1 MINLWNKI
9 FTKKDIDI
17 KDTHVSSPIHI
28 DIHSHLLPGIDDGSA
43 SLDHALEMTKVFEKM
58 GYQKLITTPH
68 VMGDFYRNTPE
79 IIREK
84 LAQLQDYLKTHQVKL
99 TLEAAAEYYLDEWFI
114 QKLKNNQELLTFGS
128 NYLLFETGFMA
139 PPKQLFEV
147 IFEIQAQGYQ
157 PVFAHPE
164 RYNYLQDDFE
174 MVQKMVE
181 RGVLL
186 QLNLNSLNGYYGK
199 PAKELAEKIIDQQ
212 WVSFL
217 GTDCHKLGHLQHLQ
231 KSFRENSFQKI
242 SIEKLLNH
250 SL

>member
-1 MINLWNKI
+1 MINLWNRI
-9 FTKKDIDI
+9 FTKKDLASESIYNP
-17 KDTHVSSPIHI
+17 SPIRV

-43 SLDHALEMTKVFEKM
+43 SLEQSLEMIRIFEQM

-68 VMGDFYRNTPE
+68 VMGDFYKNTPE

-84 LAQLQDYLKTHQVKL
+84 LTLLQEYLKAHQVKL
-99 TLEAAAEYYLDEWFI
+99 TLEAAAEYYLDEWLI
-114 QKLKNNQELLTFGS
+114 HKLKHNQELLSFGD
-128 NYLLFETGFMA
+128 NYLLFETGFMT

-147 IFEIQAQGYQ
+147 IFEMQTQGYK

-164 RYNYLQDDFE
+164 RYTYLQDDFE
-174 MVQKMVE
+174 MLHRIVDK
-181 RGVLL
+181 GVLL

-199 PAKELAEKIIDQQ
+199 PAKELAEKIIDQK

-217 GTDCHKLGHLQHLQ
+217 GTDCHKIGHLQHLH
-231 KSFRENSFQKI
+231 KSFKENSFHKI
-242 SIEKLLNH
+242 SLDTLLNH

>member
-1 MINLWNKI
+1 MINLWNRI
-9 FTKKDIDI
+9 FSKKDIDS
-17 KDTHVSSPIHI
+17 KNTFYPSPISV
-28 DIHSHLLPGIDDGSA
+28 DIHSHLLPGIDDGSS
-43 SLDHALEMTKVFEKM
+43 SLEQSLEMIKIFEQM

-68 VMGDFYRNTPE
+68 IMGDFYRNTPE

-84 LAQLQDYLKTHQVKL
+84 LTQLQDYLRKHHVKL
-99 TLEAAAEYYLDEWFI
+99 TIEAAAEYYLDEWLI

-147 IFEIQAQGYQ
+147 IFEMQAQGYQ

-174 MVQKMVE
+174 MLHKMVD

-186 QLNLNSLNGYYGK
+186 QLNLNALHGYYGK
-199 PAKELAEKIIDQQ
+199 PAKELAEKIIDRQ

-217 GTDCHKLGHLQHLQ
+217 GTDCHKIGHLQHLH
-231 KSFRENSFQKI
+231 KSFKESSFQKI
-242 SIEKLLNH
+242 SLDRLLNQE
-250 SL
+250 L